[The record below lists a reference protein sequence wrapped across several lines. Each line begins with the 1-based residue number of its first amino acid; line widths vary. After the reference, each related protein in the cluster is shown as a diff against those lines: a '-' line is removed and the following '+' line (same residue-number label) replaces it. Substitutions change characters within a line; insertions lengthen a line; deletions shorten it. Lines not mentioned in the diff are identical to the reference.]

1 MIQTVQLWLLISG
14 IVAFISW
21 LGYLEY
27 RVRYL
32 QSALNMA
39 KWTNE
44 KTDINT
50 AVDKLSPIQRVN
62 ELESDLGSGPKPS
75 A

>member
-1 MIQTVQLWLLISG
+1 MTSWQYYLVISCIIG
-14 IVAFISW
+14 AISW
-21 LGYLEY
+21 IVWTEA
-27 RVRYL
+27 RVRSL

-50 AVDKLSPIQRVN
+50 AVSQLTPIQRVN